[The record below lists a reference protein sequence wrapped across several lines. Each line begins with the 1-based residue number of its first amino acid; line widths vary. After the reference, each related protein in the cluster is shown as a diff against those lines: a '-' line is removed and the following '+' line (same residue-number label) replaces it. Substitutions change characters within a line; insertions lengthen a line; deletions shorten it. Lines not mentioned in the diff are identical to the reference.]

1 MTEKNYSFET
11 LQVHA
16 GQVPDPV
23 TGARAVPIYQTT
35 AFVFDSAEQYRPF
48 RFDGCG
54 NVYTRLTN
62 PTTAVVDA
70 RVAALEGGTSA
81 VTVYFRFCC
90 DHVRYPECCACQVTR
105 SSLPARF
112 TAAPTIFSARLCQIW
127 ASKLLS
133 LILKIRL
140 TSKQPSQ
147 EKTESHLHRID
158 QNL

>member
-1 MTEKNYSFET
+1 MTQKNYSFET

-35 AFVFDSAEQYRPF
+35 AFVFDSAEQAAG
-48 RFDGCG
+48 RFALTDAG

-81 VTVYFRFCC
+81 VTV
-90 DHVRYPECCACQVTR
+90 A
-105 SSLPARF
+105 SGS
-112 TAAPTIFSARLCQIW
+112 AAITYAILNVAHAGDEIIAASTLYGGTYNLFSATLPNLGIKTTFVDPEKKKNKED
-127 ASKLLS
+127 AK
-133 LILKIRL
+133 
-140 TSKQPSQ
+140 T
-147 EKTESHLHRID
+147 EKTKTIIIESI
-158 QNL
+158 